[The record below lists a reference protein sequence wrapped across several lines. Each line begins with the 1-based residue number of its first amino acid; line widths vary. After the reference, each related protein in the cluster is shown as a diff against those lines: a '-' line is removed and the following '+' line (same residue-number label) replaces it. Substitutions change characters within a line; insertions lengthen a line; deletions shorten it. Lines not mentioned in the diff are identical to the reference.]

1 LNENSITAENEF
13 ISKSANAFR
22 TISEAS
28 TELGLP
34 QHVLRFWESKF
45 NQIKPLKRGGNRRY
59 YRPEDLEILKKI
71 RSLLY
76 EEGYTIKGVQRL
88 FKEKNLKTDQT
99 KYQNPILKA
108 KKIKKNLNK
117 SSILSEVIDELESC
131 KDILDSNSKTKI

>member
-1 LNENSITAENEF
+1 MNENSITAENEF

>member
-1 LNENSITAENEF
+1 MNENSITAENEF

-131 KDILDSNSKTKI
+131 KDILDSNSKNKI